1 MIVLNREET
10 SVSTNE
16 EMKQEIRKIMKDKK
30 LTYWQRTDA
39 LARYAEDLLD
49 YPEGTPEE
57 FYELTESREISDL
70 HEGHGP
76 WSARYI
82 LPDYEKFLKEGSS
95 FLRLDPPKDLFEAL
109 NCLLIFYHNAHA
121 LDRFPVFL
129 GRFDVLLE
137 DFVKKEKREDAGK
150 MLGWFLT
157 SIDRTMSDSFV
168 QANIGP
174 EASVTGEL
182 ILELLPKL
190 QNITPN
196 LSLRYD
202 PDITPDDFAKKAL
215 DCALRCANPAFAYD
229 RFYKERVGE
238 DYGIASCYNGLLIG
252 GGAFTLTRLRLGTIS
267 EHCKDSRDF
276 FENRL
281 PLCVDTQLKFM
292 DAKINSIVN
301 DRAFFESDWMVKE
314 GFVHPDRFVGLFGLV
329 GLCECVNNL
338 MAKDGKSGR
347 MGHDPEADRLGVKI
361 LEAIEKSV
369 NEHYC
374 PYSYKHRFVM
384 HSQVG
389 ADDDEGNSAGT
400 RIAYGDE
407 PELYEHLKNCGLYHR
422 FFPSGVGDIFP
433 FDETAFR
440 NLDALL
446 DIFKG
451 GFKVGVKYM
460 STYLGS
466 GDLIRVTGYLMKR
479 SEVEKLKNGEAVA
492 NDSAALVLGKS
503 PERHMNE
510 KKVRSFDV

>member
-1 MIVLNREET
+1 MSDLNKYRQQIEE
-10 SVSTNE
+10 
-16 EMKQEIRKIMKDKK
+16 IMKDKTK
-30 LTYWQRTDA
+30 TYWQRSDA
-39 LARYAEDLLD
+39 LAKFAEDLLD

-57 FYELTESREISDL
+57 FYALEKSREISDL

-82 LPDYEKFLKEGSS
+82 LPDYKKFLKEGSA
-95 FLRLDPPKDLFEAL
+95 FLRLEPPKDLFEAC
-109 NCLLIFYHNAHA
+109 NSLLIFYHNAHA

-129 GRFDVLLE
+129 GRLDDLLE
-137 DFVKKEKREDAGK
+137 EYVLKETEEDAEK
-150 MLGWFLT
+150 ILRWFLI

-174 EASVTGEL
+174 RQTRTGS
-182 ILELLPKL
+182 ILLNLLPQL

-196 LSLRYD
+196 MSLLYD
-202 PDITPDDFAKKAL
+202 PDITPDEFAKKAL
-215 DCALRCANPAFAYD
+215 DSALRCANPAFAYD
-229 RFYKERVGE
+229 RFYRERVGE
-238 DYGIASCYNGLLIG
+238 NYGIASCYNGLLIG

-267 EHCKDSRDF
+267 ENCRDSNDF

-281 PLCVDTQLKFM
+281 PLCIKTQLAFM
-292 DAKINSIVN
+292 DAKIRNVVEN
-301 DRAFFESDWMVKE
+301 RVFFETDWMVKE
-314 GFVHPDRFVGLFGLV
+314 GFVHKDRFVGLFGLV

-338 MAKDGKSGR
+338 MKKDGKNGR
-347 MGHDPEADRLGVKI
+347 MGHDEEADQLGVRI
-361 LEAIEKSV
+361 LETIEKQV

-374 PYSYKHRFVM
+374 PYSYHHHFVM

-389 ADDDEGNSAGT
+389 ADNDEGNSAGT

-479 SEVEKLKNGEAVA
+479 SELEKLKKGEVVA
-492 NDSAALVLGKS
+492 NDSVALVVDKT
-503 PERHMNE
+503 PQRHMNE
-510 KKVRSFDV
+510 KKVRSFND

>member
-1 MIVLNREET
+1 MKSCDKCIEKIEE
-10 SVSTNE
+10 
-16 EMKQEIRKIMKDKK
+16 IMRDEK
-30 LTYWQRTDA
+30 LTYWQRADS
-39 LARYAEDLLD
+39 LANFAEDILP

-57 FYELTESREISDL
+57 FYELEKSREISDL

-76 WSARYI
+76 FSPRYI
-82 LPDYEKFLKEGSS
+82 LPDYKKFLKEGSK
-95 FLRLDPPKDLFEAL
+95 FLRIEPAKNLFEAT
-109 NCLLIFYHNAHA
+109 NSLLIFYHNAHSVS
-121 LDRFPVFL
+121 RFPVFV
-129 GRFDVLLE
+129 GRLDDLLE
-137 DFVKKEKREDAGK
+137 EFVIKEDRDVAKDILK
-150 MLGWFLT
+150 WFLI

-174 EASVTGEL
+174 EETVTGNIL
-182 ILELLPKL
+182 LELLPEL

-196 LSLRYD
+196 MTLRYN
-202 PDITPDDFAKKAL
+202 PKITPDEFAKKAL
-215 DCALRCANPAFAYD
+215 DSALKCANPAFAYD
-229 RFYKERVGE
+229 DFYKENVGE
-238 DYGIASCYNGLLIG
+238 NYGIASCYNGLLIR

-267 EHCKDSRDF
+267 EKCKDSKDF

-281 PLCVDTQLKFM
+281 PLCINTQLKFM
-292 DAKINSIVN
+292 DAKIKNVVEN
-301 DRAFFESDWMVKE
+301 RAFFSSDWMVKE
-314 GFVHPDRFVGLFGLV
+314 GFVDKDKFVGLFGLV

-338 MAKDGKSGR
+338 MKKDGKSGR
-347 MGHDPEADRLGVKI
+347 MGHDKEADELGVKI
-361 LEAIEKSV
+361 LETIDKAVK
-369 NEHYC
+369 EHYC
-374 PYSYKHRFVM
+374 PYSYKNRFVM

-407 PELYEHLKNCGLYHR
+407 PELYEHLKNCGLYHH

-466 GDLIRVTGYLMKR
+466 GDLVRVTGYLMKK
-479 SEVEKLKNGEAVA
+479 SEVEKLKAGEAVA
-492 NDSAALVLGKS
+492 NGSTGLLIGKS
-503 PERHMNE
+503 PERHLTE
-510 KKVRSFDV
+510 KKVRSFDD

>member
-1 MIVLNREET
+1 MSELDEKRREI
-10 SVSTNE
+10 E
-16 EMKQEIRKIMKDKK
+16 EIMNDRK

-39 LARYAEDLLD
+39 LAKFAENLLE

-57 FYELTESREISDL
+57 FYILDESREISDL
-70 HEGHGP
+70 FEGHGP
-76 WSARYI
+76 RSPRYI
-82 LPDYEKFLKEGSS
+82 LPDYKKFLKEGSR
-95 FLRLDPPKDLFEAL
+95 FLRLDPPQNLFEAV
-109 NCLLIFYHNAHA
+109 NDLLIFYHNAHSI
-121 LDRFPVFL
+121 DRFPVFL
-129 GRFDVLLE
+129 GRFDDLLE
-137 DFVKKEKREDAGK
+137 EYVIKEDREKAK
-150 MLGWFLT
+150 EILKWFLI

-168 QANIGP
+168 QANLGP
-174 EASVTGEL
+174 EETLTGNI
-182 ILELLPKL
+182 ILELLPQL

-196 LSLRYD
+196 MSLRYD
-202 PDITPDDFAKKAL
+202 PDITPDEFAKKAL

-267 EHCKDSRDF
+267 EHCQNSDDF
-276 FENRL
+276 FAKRL
-281 PLCVDTQLKFM
+281 PLCIDTQLKFM
-292 DAKINSIVN
+292 DAKIRNVVEN
-301 DRAFFESDWMVKE
+301 RAFFASDWMVKE
-314 GFVHPDRFVGLFGLV
+314 GFVHSDRFVGLFGLV

-338 MAKDGKSGR
+338 MKKDGKEGR
-347 MGHDPEADRLGVKI
+347 MGHDEEADQLGVKI
-361 LEAIEKSV
+361 LQTIEDAV
-369 NEHYC
+369 NSHYC

-407 PELYEHLKNCGLYHR
+407 PELYEHLRNCGLYHH

-479 SEVEKLKNGEAVA
+479 SEVEKLKRGEAVA
-492 NDSAALVLGKS
+492 NDSVTLVVDKT
-503 PERHMNE
+503 PARHLDG
-510 KKVRSFDV
+510 KKVRSFDA

>member
-1 MIVLNREET
+1 M
-10 SVSTNE
+10 S
-16 EMKQEIRKIMKDKK
+16 EMKPYQQEIEKIMDDRT
-30 LTYWQRTDA
+30 LAYWQRTEA
-39 LARYAEDLLD
+39 LAKYAENLLD

-57 FYELTESREISDL
+57 FYLLEASREISVL

-76 WSARYI
+76 KAPRYI
-82 LPDYEKFLKEGSS
+82 LPDYKKFLMEGSS
-95 FLRLDPPKDLFEAL
+95 FLRLDPPKTLFEAV
-109 NCLLIFYHNAHA
+109 NALLIFYHNAHSM
-121 LDRFPVFL
+121 DRFPVFL
-129 GRFDVLLE
+129 GRFDDLLE
-137 DFVKKEKREDAGK
+137 EFVLKEERKTAKEILK
-150 MLGWFLT
+150 WFLI

-168 QANIGP
+168 QANLGP
-174 EASVTGEL
+174 EETVTGNL
-182 ILELLPKL
+182 ILELLPQL

-196 LSLRYD
+196 VSLRYD
-202 PDITPDDFAKKAL
+202 PEITPDEFAKKAL
-215 DCALRCANPAFAYD
+215 DSALRCANPAFALD
-229 RFYKERVGE
+229 SFYKERVGE
-238 DYGIASCYNGLLIG
+238 NYGIASCYNGLLIG

-267 EHCKDSRDF
+267 EHCQDLRDF

-281 PLCVDTQLKFM
+281 PLCIDTQLKFM
-292 DAKINSIVN
+292 DAKIRNVVEK
-301 DRAFFESDWMVKE
+301 RAFFDSDWMVKE
-314 GFVHPDRFVGLFGLV
+314 GFVHKDRFVGLFGLV

-338 MAKDGKSGR
+338 MAKEGKSGR
-347 MGHDPEADRLGVKI
+347 MGHDREADQLGVRI
-361 LEAIEKSV
+361 LETIEKAV

-374 PYSYKHRFVM
+374 PYSYKHHFVM

-407 PELYEHLKNCGLYHR
+407 PELYEHLKNCGLYHH

-466 GDLIRVTGYLMKR
+466 GDLIRVTGYLMKK
-479 SEVEKLKNGEAVA
+479 SEVEKLKRGEAVA
-492 NDSAALVLGKS
+492 NDSVVLVVDKT
-503 PERHMNE
+503 PARHLSE
-510 KKVRSFDV
+510 KKVRSFDEQSAG